1 MAQANNAIIRLFH
14 FALFISACRYTHQR
28 NHPMHSA
35 PAARA
40 VTQEATEIARRMI
53 ADMTGPNGQFVPI
66 DQQHQYNQQ
75 QSPFYNQ
82 HHQQHQNRD
91 LEMQQQQQQHTSRD
105 PRYEP
110 FVTSSGNSDAN
121 IPIAPPPEIM
131 VQSPSAKE
139 RETHPA
145 FRAR

>member
-1 MAQANNAIIRLFH
+1 
-14 FALFISACRYTHQR
+14 
-28 NHPMHSA
+28 MHSV

-75 QSPFYNQ
+75 
-82 HHQQHQNRD
+82 HQTRD
-91 LEMQQQQQQHTSRD
+91 LEMQQQLQQQLTSRD

-110 FVTSSGNSDAN
+110 FVPSSGTSDAH

-131 VQSPSAKE
+131 VQSPSMNEPE
-139 RETHPA
+139 RHPA